1 MVFLWSIDFPAF
13 KISSDTVQDVC
24 ASGMHLRRGLPMAAA
39 TRHSQCSIS
48 VQKSA
53 VHATHA
59 TKSPQLL
66 LVEGGKDVYRL
77 RDVI

>member
-1 MVFLWSIDFPAF
+1 
-13 KISSDTVQDVC
+13 
-24 ASGMHLRRGLPMAAA
+24 MAAA